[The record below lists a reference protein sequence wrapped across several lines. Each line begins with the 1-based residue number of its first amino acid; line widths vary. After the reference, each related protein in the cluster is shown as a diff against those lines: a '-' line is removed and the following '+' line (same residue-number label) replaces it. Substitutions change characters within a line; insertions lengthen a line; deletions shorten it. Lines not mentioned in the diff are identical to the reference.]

1 MQEELKEK
9 EVLAMY
15 DVRKIQDYIF
25 RTNRIKE
32 IKGASVLIENII
44 LEGLEKV
51 ICQLGLNRA
60 KCRTD
65 WENDDTAA
73 YFKPDSEIQMQVIFI
88 GGGNAFVLFRKGSL
102 CEQINRSLAKYNDMG
117 KELFHELN
125 VGAKAFLHSGEKGE
139 TTESNWI
146 EWFRMYLP
154 NRYKV
159 DKGVVIDSTGKQSE
173 QIDLIIYDAQYSYLV
188 FRQKDKL
195 LIPAES
201 VYAVFEVKQTLNK
214 KYIEYAGNKAK
225 SVRKL
230 ERTSTQ
236 IKHAGGTIKAKEPDE
251 LHEILAGILTTR
263 SSWKKPIKDNV
274 VKYVRERER
283 EERLDFVCSL
293 LNNTFV
299 IENNRIRGEYNSL
312 VISEISYCE
321 ADMSLIYL
329 LLNLLRRLQAIGTVP
344 AIDYTKYAENIPN
357 EIIPS
362 KKIT

>member
-1 MQEELKEK
+1 MSKMK
-9 EVLAMY
+9 KK
-15 DVRKIQDYIF
+15 DTI
-25 RTNRIKE
+25 N
-32 IKGASVLIENII
+32 LIE
-44 LEGLEKV
+44 
-51 ICQLGLNRA
+51 
-60 KCRTD
+60 TY
-65 WENDDTAA
+65 DD
-73 YFKPDSEIQMQVIFI
+73 MQ
-88 GGGNAFVLFRKGSL
+88 
-102 CEQINRSLAKYNDMG
+102 

-125 VGAKAFLHSGEKGE
+125 AGSKAFLHSGEMGE

-154 NRYKV
+154 NRYKI

-188 FRQKDKL
+188 FRQKNKL

-201 VYAVFEVKQTLNK
+201 VYAVFEIKQTLNK
-214 KYIEYAGNKAK
+214 ANIEYAGNKAK

-230 ERTSTQ
+230 ERTSAR
-236 IKHAGGTIKAKEPDE
+236 IKHAGGTIEPKKPDE

-293 LNNTFV
+293 SNNTFV
-299 IENNRIRGEYNSL
+299 IENNRIRGEYNSW

-329 LLNLLRRLQAIGTVP
+329 LLNLLRRLQVIGTVP

-362 KKIT
+362 GKIT